1 MAPNKRATR
10 QSNTPEQKQYVM
22 NKCKEMIKALQ
33 KTYVVKVS
41 SATVDKLH
49 GVMAVAHAE
58 AAISDAE
65 TAIVAAIAVSDADAA
80 VADAALADAKTAV
93 DDAAVAVA
101 DAAAAADADAAV
113 AAAAATVSGAGTNSE
128 GLTAFQADL
137 CNALSAVIDKMVWAT
152 QQLQSSSSV
161 EDSLQLIG
169 LISESCKAITALQ
182 NVNTKEEIRN

>member
-10 QSNTPEQKQYVM
+10 QSYTPEQKQYVM
-22 NKCKEMIKALQ
+22 NKSKEMIKALQ
-33 KTYVVKVS
+33 KKYVVKVS
-41 SATVDKLH
+41 SATVDKFH
-49 GVMAVAHAE
+49 GVKAVADAE
-58 AAISDAE
+58 AALSDAE
-65 TAIVAAIAVSDADAA
+65 TAVLAAIAVADADAA

-93 DDAAVAVA
+93 DDATVAV
-101 DAAAAADADAAV
+101 AAAAANAEAAV
-113 AAAAATVSGAGTNSE
+113 AAAATVSGAGTNSE

-182 NVNTKEEIRN
+182 NVIV